1 MSKSPTNGNQSAA
14 CRRAFAE
21 SHVGLVRD
29 GNEDACAVSS
39 VSDRVSSWSGL
50 ISRHDGWA
58 LIADGVGGHV
68 AGEIASPLAIEILR
82 PLMSALQT
90 DEDIQ
95 NAVNVADAGLF
106 MAMEM
111 RPELLGLAT
120 TIAGVLLRQHQAI
133 TFSAGDSRAYIFEN
147 GVLTQMSVDD
157 RSKGGRLLQCLGGF
171 QEPVPLYVHTR
182 RVEGEPTIVLCTDG
196 LTDLIADDQI
206 CAILSGPA
214 ANPALALVDAAL
226 NAGGHDNV
234 TAVVVQG
241 TSRRTD
247 SRPHLGKRNEPQVLH
262 RGSHCKATSPPTPVL
277 PAHPYG

>member
-1 MSKSPTNGNQSAA
+1 MTTSLNNVDESRAF
-14 CRRAFAE
+14 RRAFAE

-39 VSDRVSSWSGL
+39 VSDRVSTWSGL

-68 AGEIASPLAIEILR
+68 AGEIASALAIEIMR

-95 NAVNVADAGLF
+95 NAVNEADTGLF

-111 RPELLGLAT
+111 RPELHGMGT
-120 TIAGVLLRQHQAI
+120 TIAGVLLRQGGAI
-133 TFSAGDSRAYIFEN
+133 TFSAGDSRAYAFKD
-147 GVLTQMSVDD
+147 GVLTQMNVDD
-157 RSKGGRLLQCLGGF
+157 RGKGGYLLQCLGGF
-171 QEPVPLYVHTR
+171 QEPVPIYVHTR

-234 TAVVVQG
+234 TAVVVQ
-241 TSRRTD
+241 
-247 SRPHLGKRNEPQVLH
+247 
-262 RGSHCKATSPPTPVL
+262 SPS
-277 PAHPYG
+277 